1 MAPECKA
8 GARSNGWIMLGK
20 TYIRLVF
27 HSHGGRDPK
36 TGQVGGLPSMMCC
49 NAPYHL
55 PSKKSDEMPNL
66 NLSSPL
72 TMLSQASACCCRSF
86 NMLMVPLLNAH
97 NSLLGMLY

>member
-66 NLSSPL
+66 EPLFSSDYAKPGKR
-72 TMLSQASACCCRSF
+72 ML
-86 NMLMVPLLNAH
+86 L
-97 NSLLGMLY
+97 